1 MSESATNE
9 PSGPRIETSA
19 EMRESRAGDGLHTQL
34 WFWAPPVFLGLAS
47 LLIASLAMLQTGD
60 ATNVVAIFP
69 PSWSAERSVIAASSV
84 GPVLGSGAFPFMV
97 AVKGEARNYEEKLRT
112 AGAILVV
119 DGKRFPFCGT
129 KP

>member
-1 MSESATNE
+1 MSERATNE
-9 PSGPRIETSA
+9 PGGARIETSSVG
-19 EMRESRAGDGLHTQL
+19 RESRVGLHTQL
-34 WFWAPPVFLGLAS
+34 WIWAPPVFLGLAS
-47 LLIASLAMLQTGD
+47 LLIASLAMLQPGD

-69 PSWSAERSVIAASSV
+69 PSWSAEKSVIAASSV

-97 AVKGEARNYEEKLRT
+97 AVKGEARNYEEKLRA

-119 DGKRFPFCGT
+119 DGRRFPFCGT

>member
-19 EMRESRAGDGLHTQL
+19 ERRESRAGGGPHTQL
-34 WFWAPPVFLGLAS
+34 WIWAPPVFLGLAS
-47 LLIASLAMLQTGD
+47 LLIASLAMLQPGD

-69 PSWSAERSVIAASSV
+69 PTWSAERSMIAASSV

-97 AVKGEARNYEEKLRT
+97 AVKGEAWNYEEKLRA

-119 DGKRFPFCGT
+119 DGRRFPFCGT